1 MPAVLLNL
9 KQPCFFI
16 MNFFTA
22 DQFQQH
28 VKPTLAVALAVL
40 LVLGCACYR
49 GGYLLGS
56 AIHGANDDLA
66 WLATG
71 YTPTVEPR
79 VATVEP
85 RVVTVAP
92 RMVTESLTVANLR
105 ILAREAGYKK
115 LARSGR
121 KAELVAVL
129 SGEVRL

>member
-1 MPAVLLNL
+1 
-9 KQPCFFI
+9 

-28 VKPTLAVALAVL
+28 VKPALAVALAVL

-56 AIHGANDDLA
+56 AIHRANDNLA

-79 VATVEP
+79 VATATP
-85 RVVTVAP
+85 RVVT
-92 RMVTESLTVANLR
+92 ESLKVAELR
-105 ILAREAGYKK
+105 ILARRAGYKK

-121 KAELVAVL
+121 RAELVAVL
-129 SGEVRL
+129 SGEARS